1 MGALPV
7 IFENGNL
14 FAIQKEGGA
23 RDLCICIKEVFS
35 KNLNG
40 VNKV

>member
-1 MGALPV
+1 MGALLV
-7 IFENGNL
+7 IFENWNL
-14 FAIQKEGGA
+14 FAIQKEGA
-23 RDLCICIKEVFS
+23 RDLCICIKEVFF